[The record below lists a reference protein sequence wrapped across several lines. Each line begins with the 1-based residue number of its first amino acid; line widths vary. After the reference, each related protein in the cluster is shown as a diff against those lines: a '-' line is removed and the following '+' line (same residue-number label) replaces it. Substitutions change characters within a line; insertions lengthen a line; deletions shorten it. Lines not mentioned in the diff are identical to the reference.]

1 MTVKRGF
8 QKAVGKSFS
17 TLPRMAKHRAA
28 LATKMAKKKWTK
40 PMLEAGKI
48 GQEKTIW
55 VKKARLLEE
64 KINGRPN
71 ISQG

>member
-1 MTVKRGF
+1 MTVKRGL

-28 LATKMAKKKWTK
+28 LATKMAKKKWAK

-64 KINGRPN
+64 RINGCFT
-71 ISQG
+71 QE

>member
-28 LATKMAKKKWTK
+28 VATKMAKKKWTK

-64 KINGRPN
+64 RINGKV
-71 ISQG
+71 

>member
-28 LATKMAKKKWTK
+28 VATKMAKKKWAK

-64 KINGRPN
+64 RINGKV
-71 ISQG
+71 

>member
-17 TLPRMAKHRAA
+17 TLPRIAKHRAA
-28 LATKMAKKKWTK
+28 LATKMAKKKWAK

-64 KINGRPN
+64 KINGKV
-71 ISQG
+71 